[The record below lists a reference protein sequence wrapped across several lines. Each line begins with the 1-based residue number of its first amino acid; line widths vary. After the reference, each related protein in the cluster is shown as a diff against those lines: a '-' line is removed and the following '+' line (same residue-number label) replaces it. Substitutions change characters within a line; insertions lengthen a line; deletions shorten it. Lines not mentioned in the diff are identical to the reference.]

1 MVEEDV
7 IIGCYKIS
15 TVLLVAAESV
25 ILKFAGVLV
34 EACRYRTTSRN
45 KQLVT

>member
-1 MVEEDV
+1 MVEEDL

-15 TVLLVAAESV
+15 TVLSVATESV

-34 EACRYRTTSRN
+34 KTCRYRATARN
-45 KQLVT
+45 KQLVA